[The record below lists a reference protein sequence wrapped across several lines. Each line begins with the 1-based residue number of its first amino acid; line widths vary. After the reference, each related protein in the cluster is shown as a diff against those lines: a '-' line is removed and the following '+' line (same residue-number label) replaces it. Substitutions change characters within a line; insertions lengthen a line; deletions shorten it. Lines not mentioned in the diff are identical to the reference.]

1 MKSTNNK
8 GAAMNTTF
16 EVGQTYTARSIGDSD
31 CVFEFEVVKRTAK
44 FITISNAMFDGP
56 KRVKVFT
63 LRDWFDENNYQASFE
78 TAMPLGSYSMAPTI
92 RSDRSAL

>member
-31 CVFEFEVVKRTAK
+31 CVFAFEVVKRTAK
-44 FITISNAMFDGP
+44 FITISNAMFDAP
-56 KRVKVFT
+56 RRVGTYVYEG
-63 LRDWFDENNYQASFE
+63 REA
-78 TAMPLGSYSMAPTI
+78 AMPLGRYSMAPTI
-92 RSDRSAL
+92 FADRSAS

>member
-31 CVFEFEVVKRTAK
+31 CVFAFEVVKRTAK
-44 FITISNAMFDGP
+44 FITITNAMFDGP
-56 KRVKVFT
+56 KRVGTYVYEGREAARPYGT
-63 LRDWFDENNYQASFE
+63 
-78 TAMPLGSYSMAPTI
+78 YSMAPTI
-92 RSDRSAL
+92 YADRSAS